1 MWLLVK
7 NICGKRESSC
17 KVVSAANSDS
27 SAVSL
32 PSYSVP
38 ITVLQ
43 AARHERIS
51 FSVWFS
57 SHAQVTWTEVGHQI
71 FSQRF
76 SFILTFLSSL
86 GYLLVPSGGVDV
98 HHVCWGFMAV
108 AHLDGLNSR
117 GLWWSCVPRHIKS
130 QIKQICM
137 YIYIFNS
144 WRTPW
149 GLSSWLSLTNR
160 SCGSLL
166 QACQW
171 LLMTLR
177 SPGIS
182 GDLSGQVTQGLLP
195 LSETFQEEL
204 YSFAF
209 LTQAYKPFF
218 HQLSTDWIYF
228 YLPHWRFVTC
238 C

>member
-130 QIKQICM
+130 QIKQICI
-137 YIYIFNS
+137 YIYIYLIAGELPEDFPLGCHLQTEVAVPYYKPANDF
-144 WRTPW
+144 W
-149 GLSSWLSLTNR
+149 WLSGHQESLVISAARLPKACCPSVRRSRR
-160 SCGSLL
+160 SCTVLL
-166 QACQW
+166 
-171 LLMTLR
+171 
-177 SPGIS
+177 
-182 GDLSGQVTQGLLP
+182 
-195 LSETFQEEL
+195 F
-204 YSFAF
+204 
-209 LTQAYKPFF
+209 
-218 HQLSTDWIYF
+218 
-228 YLPHWRFVTC
+228 
-238 C
+238 